1 MAFVV
6 AEFDPREISF
16 FHYDRAF
23 RVCDPRLV
31 ATESVQPGS
40 ATSGSGSTRSS
51 TPASEPAGSEAISLL
66 NLDLSELAL
75 RLSKYLGS
83 NCLTQG

>member
-1 MAFVV
+1 MCEMPFVV

-31 ATESVQPGS
+31 ATESVQPGQPS
-40 ATSGSGSTRSS
+40 FCAASS
-51 TPASEPAGSEAISLL
+51 WG
-66 NLDLSELAL
+66 
-75 RLSKYLGS
+75 
-83 NCLTQG
+83 

>member
-1 MAFVV
+1 MPFVV

-31 ATESVQPGS
+31 ATESVQPG
-40 ATSGSGSTRSS
+40 
-51 TPASEPAGSEAISLL
+51 
-66 NLDLSELAL
+66 
-75 RLSKYLGS
+75 
-83 NCLTQG
+83 